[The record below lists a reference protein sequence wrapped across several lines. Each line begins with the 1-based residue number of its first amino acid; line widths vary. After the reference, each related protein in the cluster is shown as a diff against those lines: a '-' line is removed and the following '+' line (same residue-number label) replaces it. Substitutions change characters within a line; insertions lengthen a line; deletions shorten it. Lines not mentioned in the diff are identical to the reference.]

1 MGTNRHWGGDSG
13 LCMRG
18 QRPEPHPAVL
28 AGAGS
33 GQQWRDRR
41 TWPPPVARG
50 FQTASTQMAESGRK
64 PGLDLAAGRLMTSTG
79 LPQGS
84 GGEEGQQ

>member
-1 MGTNRHWGGDSG
+1 
-13 LCMRG
+13 
-18 QRPEPHPAVL
+18 
-28 AGAGS
+28 
-33 GQQWRDRR
+33 
-41 TWPPPVARG
+41 
-50 FQTASTQMAESGRK
+50 MAESGRK

>member
-1 MGTNRHWGGDSG
+1 MEG
-13 LCMRG
+13 
-18 QRPEPHPAVL
+18 PENVA
-28 AGAGS
+28 
-33 GQQWRDRR
+33 
-41 TWPPPVARG
+41 PPVARG

-84 GGEEGQQ
+84 SGEEGQQ